1 MLKIGHYISFFAIFA
16 SSTLIA
22 IKLSEIYFPPEKAIT
37 NIAFGSCAR
46 QNLPQPIWESIVN
59 ARPEI
64 FIFMGDTIYGD
75 SEDGDILREKYAMLG
90 GKPGYQKLK
99 SQTRILATWDDHD
112 YGRNNAGLEY
122 PGKVESQKAFLDFFK
137 EPVNSARRESPG
149 VYASYMFGP
158 KDKRLQII
166 LLDTRYFRSTYNA
179 GDNHSAPSI
188 TMLGDTQWRWLEKEL
203 RKPAEIRIVVSSVQY
218 VNGSR
223 DYETWRNMPRERR
236 RLLKLIKKTQAQ
248 GVIILSGDIHYADL
262 SKLETKQAYP
272 IYDLTS
278 SGLTHYD
285 KSYYENRYRV
295 GLPYNGEN
303 FGQIRI
309 DWDVE
314 DPIISLM
321 IRDIQGNVKK
331 NITLRRSELTFK

>member
-1 MLKIGHYISFFAIFA
+1 MSKFGRYFFFFAICVSFI
-16 SSTLIA
+16 LIS
-22 IKLSEIYFPPEKAIT
+22 IRLSEIYFPHEKAIA
-37 NIAFGSCAR
+37 NIGFGSCAR
-46 QNLPQPIWESIVN
+46 ENLPQPIWASIVN
-59 ARPEI
+59 IKPEI

-75 SEDGDILREKYAMLG
+75 SEDVGILREKYAMLG
-90 GKPGYQKLK
+90 RKPGYQKLK

-112 YGRNNAGLEY
+112 YGKNNAGREY
-122 PGKVESQKAFLDFFK
+122 PSKAGSQKAFLDFFE
-137 EPVNSARRESPG
+137 EPVSSVRRERPG

-158 KDKRLQII
+158 TDKRLQII
-166 LLDTRYFRSTYNA
+166 LLDTRYFRSTYKVDA
-179 GDNHSAPSI
+179 NHSDPTI
-188 TMLGDTQWRWLEKEL
+188 TMLGDMQWHWLERQL
-203 RKPAEIRIVVSSVQY
+203 GKPAKIRIIVSSVQFI
-218 VNGSR
+218 NGSR

-236 RLLKLIKKTQAQ
+236 RLLKLIRKTRAE

-262 SKLETKQAYP
+262 SKLETELTYP

-285 KSYYENRYRV
+285 KSSYENRFRV

-314 DPIISLM
+314 DPIIRLI

-331 NITLRRSELTFK
+331 NKTLRRSELTFK